1 MLPYISNSNQL
12 IMKNVIIGLAT
23 LFCVSLYGQQNTD
36 NDYWNS
42 WRYTPKQG
50 MVDDFEAAVAK
61 KMKMFNSSSQTA
73 MMTYKIVT
81 GRNSGTY
88 ERVES
93 MKYPKD
99 YDLDRSAEA
108 KYWDKNVSKYIEKT
122 GGQMRWDRIN
132 NVTLNW
138 DPENPGTP
146 SKYLERTTY
155 EVKLGRILHFRRFLY
170 RITKIMEKRGFQNT
184 QLMFRCIS
192 GGSDNMFVLV
202 RGWDVYSVQPW
213 NDEHDNT
220 FEEDYNEMFGWGTFT
235 EDRSNF
241 NDSLESWGKWTETMQ
256 LVPSLTTGMM

>member
-1 MLPYISNSNQL
+1 
-12 IMKNVIIGLAT
+12 MKNFLLVLAIILCAN
-23 LFCVSLYGQQNTD
+23 LNAQRNEN

-50 MVDDFEAAVAK
+50 KTAEFEEAVAK
-61 KMKMFNSSSQTA
+61 KMKKFNNSPETS

-99 YDLDRSAEA
+99 YDKDRSAEGE
-108 KYWDKNVSKYIEKT
+108 YWDENVSEFVEKAS
-122 GGQMRWDRIN
+122 GQLRWDRIN

-146 SKYLERTTY
+146 SKYLERTTFD
-155 EVKLGRILHFRRFLY
+155 VKPGGITHFRRFIY
-170 RITKIMEKRGFQNT
+170 RVTKTMEKRGNKNT

-192 GGSDNMFVLV
+192 GGSDNMFVIV
-202 RGWDVYSVQPW
+202 RGWNKYQDDPRIEQ
-213 NDEHDNT
+213 DNT
-220 FEEDYNEMFGWGTFT
+220 FREDYNELFGWGTFI
-235 EDRSNF
+235 EDQKNF
-241 NDSLESWGKWTETMQ
+241 NASLENWGEMTETME
-256 LVPSLTTGMM
+256 LVPSLTTGMMN